1 VIFFY
6 HSGLQSLD
14 VRGPDGQLIFRIP
27 TTVLRQLGYQ
37 ADDLALARSLPRADK
52 SALAVR

>member
-1 VIFFY
+1 MIFFY